1 MYIALF
7 FVYLQPNGT
16 TTKIRTL
23 ADYAVHAFDNRG
35 SIILGIGEDE
45 RFAKPL
51 TAPLTIPLTFISK
64 MTNAETSHRGRL
76 SERSGERLEQPLM
89 WLKCFVY
96 KGFKGI
102 E

>member
-35 SIILGIGEDE
+35 SIYLFLSVLDG
-45 RFAKPL
+45 FKPV
-51 TAPLTIPLTFISK
+51 ASISK
-64 MTNAETSHRGRL
+64 KLGHEVVIMPNAICWCRHDLLLPIPFIVVIIDVKTCR
-76 SERSGERLEQPLM
+76 
-89 WLKCFVY
+89 
-96 KGFKGI
+96 
-102 E
+102 